1 MLTLLKIILVLLLI
15 LLLIIGLG
23 VHFMAPYTILQ
34 PLRQPATET
43 PADQGLRYQD
53 WSIEATGEPTIAA
66 YYVYAN
72 RQTPL
77 AHILLL
83 HGIGSNKEAWVGLA
97 AALSER
103 GYASVLID
111 HRAQGQSEGEY
122 ATFGHFEKYDV
133 SRVIDRLTA
142 EFPDLPLGLW
152 GHSFGGAVT
161 LQAMAHDQRI
171 DFGLSQSTFARLEQI
186 VADYFQR
193 FTAGWG
199 PRFLANYALRRAG
212 KIAGFRPAEVQPIE
226 AARQISQP
234 MFIAHG
240 EQDENIKVKYGRAIY
255 EALGSAEKELV
266 IVPGADHNDVGVK
279 GGKELFE
286 RQLQFIQNCIVVVE
300 KNKL

>member
-1 MLTLLKIILVLLLI
+1 MLKIILVLLLI

-23 VHFMAPYTILQ
+23 THFVAPYAILQ
-34 PLRQPATET
+34 PTRQPAAKT
-43 PADQGLRYQD
+43 PADEGLRYED
-53 WSIEATGEPTIAA
+53 WSVEATAKPAIAA
-66 YYVYAN
+66 YYVYAD
-72 RQTPL
+72 RETPL

-83 HGIGSNKEAWVGLA
+83 HGIGSNKEAWIDLA
-97 AALSER
+97 GVLSKR
-103 GYASVLID
+103 GYATLLID

-122 ATFGHFEKYDV
+122 ATFGHFEKHDI
-133 SRVIDRLTA
+133 SRIIDRLEEA
-142 EFPDLPLGLW
+142 FPDLPLGVW
-152 GHSFGGAVT
+152 GHSYGGAVA

-199 PRFLANYALRRAG
+199 PRWLAKYALRRAG

-226 AARQISQP
+226 AARQINQP

-255 EALGSAEKELV
+255 EALGSSEKELA
-266 IVPGADHNDVGVK
+266 IIPGADHDDVGLK

-286 RQLQFIQNCIVVVE
+286 RQLQFVE
-300 KNKL
+300 ESIKLRGD